1 MFCKLWPDS
10 CVACNFRSPR
20 SFSISELT
28 FFSHLLCATS
38 VTDLKQTFRKWLCS
52 LRWRTN
58 KLGNLKKT
66 LICPDV
72 RECFIYFEL
81 SSSASFIAR
90 CSAGSGCPVVVL
102 ALPLPSFYLGGSYS
116 PGNIVHTAGLTQ
128 EQTHGLLLITEL
140 NPLAETQLFFVKT
153 AQLLLSYKLLTWKS
167 LLSPRPSYMTERAR
181 LLTAPFQFCLYRSQ
195 RPEVKLYYTHT
206 FSQSVVLF
214 GQTFRHL

>member
-1 MFCKLWPDS
+1 MTWQLCCLQFQVSKILLHLRI
-10 CVACNFRSPR
+10 NFF
-20 SFSISELT
+20 FSTFFVPLLLQILNRLLGSDFAVSDEELT
-28 FFSHLLCATS
+28 NW
-38 VTDLKQTFRKWLCS
+38 VTW
-52 LRWRTN
+52 
-58 KLGNLKKT
+58 KKT
-66 LICPDV
+66 LICPDM
-72 RECFIYFEL
+72 RECFTYFEL

-116 PGNIVHTAGLTQ
+116 PGYIVHTAGLTQ

-195 RPEVKLYYTHT
+195 SPEVKLYYTHT
-206 FSQSVVLF
+206 PSHSQLSYLARPSDISR
-214 GQTFRHL
+214 T